1 MSKSASAV
9 KDLGYYMNN
18 PDEIPEDLSEIEK
31 IAANEAVTPTT
42 EDETPEGEVKGE
54 QTPPAE
60 KVESEVASEVK
71 TEEGEKPAPIK
82 SKDGKHEI
90 PYSVLQ
96 SEREKRR
103 AAEESLQELNNRL
116 AELEKK
122 VQTGD
127 TTQQTEARQTE
138 EILADDD
145 LAAIE
150 EDFPQF
156 GKLIKALKG
165 QIGALETTVTD
176 LRSKDEQRELV
187 VSKSKG
193 DEVQATIEA
202 NPTLLYW
209 QNKDPEMFEV
219 ATKYDDMIR
228 ADVRNQSL
236 TLEERFSKVV
246 QAVEAV
252 YGKTEVP
259 EEYRKGIAEP
269 VTDEVREAAKKVIS
283 AAGSFRPK
291 TLSDMPGGT
300 PPAQTERERVENM
313 SPEQLAKMMDK
324 MSPEEL
330 SAFLAKTV

>member
-1 MSKSASAV
+1 
-9 KDLGYYMNN
+9 MNN

-31 IAANEAVTPTT
+31 IAANEAVTPTPG
-42 EDETPEGEVKGE
+42 DETPGDEVKGE

-60 KVESEVASEVK
+60 KVETEAATEEK

-96 SEREKRR
+96 TEREKRR
-103 AAEESLQELNNRL
+103 AAEESLQELTNRL
-116 AELEKK
+116 NELEKK

-127 TTQQTEARQTE
+127 TTQQTESRQTE
-138 EILADDD
+138 EILDDDD
-145 LAAIE
+145 LKAIE

-165 QIGALETTVTD
+165 QISSLESTVTD
-176 LRSKDEQRELV
+176 LRTKDEQREV
-187 VSKSKG
+187 VAAKSKG

-209 QNKDPEMFEV
+209 QSQDPEMFKV
-219 ATKYDDMIR
+219 AIQYDDVIR
-228 ADVRNQSL
+228 ADPRNQSL
-236 TLEERFSKVV
+236 TLAQRFERVV
-246 QAVEAV
+246 HAVEAV

-259 EEYRKGIAEP
+259 PEYRKEPEP
-269 VTDEVREAAKKVIS
+269 VTDEVREAAKKAIA
-283 AAGSFRPK
+283 AAGSFKPK

-300 PPAQTERERVENM
+300 PPAQTERERIENM
-313 SPEQLAKMMDK
+313 SPAQLDAMMQK

-330 SAFLAKTV
+330 SAFLAKTI